1 MDQIKWK
8 VCGLRDNISEVVAL
22 QPDFV
27 GFIFYKKSRRYVGEK
42 FVLPEI
48 ANSTIKKVG
57 VFVNETM
64 DFVYKTMLIYQL
76 DFAQLHG
83 NESSE
88 YCQRL
93 RSKGVK
99 IIKAF
104 QIDEAFD
111 FGGLKAYESVT
122 DYFLFDTKTK
132 EYGGSGKS
140 FDWKVLKKCPLENK
154 YLLSGGISLSSLD
167 SLSDLDLSKV
177 IALDVNSKFEISPGL
192 KNIALLEELKEKIAG
207 FNKGKL
213 ITE

>member
-1 MDQIKWK
+1 MKWK

-27 GFIFYKKSRRYVGEK
+27 GFIFYKKSPRYVGEK

-64 DFVYKTMLIYQL
+64 DIVYSTISKYKL
-76 DFAQLHG
+76 DYAQLHG
-83 NESSE
+83 NESPE
-88 YCQRL
+88 YCEKL
-93 RSKGVK
+93 RSKRVK

-132 EYGGSGKS
+132 QYGGSGKS
-140 FDWKVLKKCPLENK
+140 FDWKVLKKCPMANK
-154 YLLSGGISLSSLD
+154 YFLSGGISLSSLD
-167 SLSDLDLSKV
+167 ALGALDLSKV
-177 IALDVNSKFEISPGL
+177 VALDVNSKFEISPGL
-192 KNIALLEELKEKIAG
+192 KNIALLEDLKNKMAG
-207 FNKGKL
+207 LKMTKL
-213 ITE
+213 G